1 MLKFS
6 KLKIIILITSMI
18 IISQANAQTIYP
30 EINSEIKNGNF
41 NHAEELIKQK
51 LSADNLSETEK
62 YDLNFQ
68 IDKMNRIKRD
78 FKRTRSDIKKQLA
91 KYFPKLTDEMID
103 NWEKDKSLEVKVIN
117 GEKKYFNNAVPNLF
131 RINKKAAKVKEN
143 IDGISHNKLRIF
155 LKGHLPVSVKE
166 FEESGNHI
174 VNPKKMKLHY
184 TLTVD
189 ADAVPDG
196 EIIRCWLPYPK
207 ENFQRQK
214 DVKLLSVNA
223 DEYTIADDSNPQR
236 TLYLQK
242 KAVEGKPTV
251 FEMTFEYT
259 AYSEIYEIDTNKVQ
273 PYNTDSE
280 FYKEYTAERPPHIVF
295 TKELK
300 NLANKIVGDSKNPY
314 EKVFKTFKWISKNIP
329 WASAREYSTINDI
342 SEYCINNMHGDCG
355 IKAMTFITLA
365 RLSGIPARWQ
375 SGWMLHPGS
384 VNLHDWAEYYLE
396 GYGWIPI
403 DVDYGIQD
411 SDDPHVKYYY
421 SSGIDS
427 YRLIVNSDYGRPL
440 FPAKIYPRSE
450 TNDFQRGEVE
460 WKGGNLYFDKWDYHM
475 DVEYENHSISF

>member
-1 MLKFS
+1 MIFIIAPQITAQT
-6 KLKIIILITSMI
+6 KLSVILI
-18 IISQANAQTIYP
+18 
-30 EINSEIKNGNF
+30 SEIKNGNF

-51 LSADNLSETEK
+51 LSKEDLTDTEE
-62 YDLNFQ
+62 YNLNFQ
-68 IDKMNRIKRD
+68 VDVMNRIEKD
-78 FKRTRSDIKKQLA
+78 FKKSRDDIKNQLSR
-91 KYFPKLTDEMID
+91 YFPNLTDSMID
-103 NWEKDKSLEVKVIN
+103 SWEKDNSLEMKIIN

-131 RINKKAAKVKEN
+131 RVNKGAAKVKED
-143 IDGISHNKLRIF
+143 IDGTSHNKLEEF
-155 LKGHLPVSVKE
+155 LKTHLPVSVKD
-166 FEESGNHI
+166 FEETGNHI
-174 VNPKKMKLHY
+174 VNPQKMKLDY

-189 ADAVPDG
+189 ADAVPAG

-223 DEYTIADDSNPQR
+223 DEYVIADDSNPQR

-242 KAVEGKPTV
+242 KAVKGKPTV

-259 AYSEIYEIDTNKVQ
+259 PYSEVYEIDTNKVQ
-273 PYNTDSE
+273 PYNEDSE
-280 FYKEYTAERPPHIVF
+280 MYKEYTAERSPHIVF
-295 TKELK
+295 TKGLK
-300 NLANKIVGDSKNPY
+300 ELANKIIGDTKNPY
-314 EKVFKTFKWISKNIP
+314 EKVFKIFQWISENIP

-342 SEYCINNMHGDCG
+342 SAYCINNMHGDCG

-365 RLSGIPARWQ
+365 RLNGIPARWQ

-411 SDDPHVKYYY
+411 SDNPKVKYFYA
-421 SSGIDS
+421 SGIDS
-427 YRLIVNSDYGRPL
+427 YRLIVNSDFGQPL
-440 FPAKIYPRSE
+440 FPSKIFPRSE

-460 WKGGNLYFDKWDYHM
+460 WRGGNLYFDKWNYHM
-475 DVEYENHSISF
+475 DVKYENEQSSF